1 MKTMRAVPYN
11 KYSYLFP
18 PRPVQTTKHT
28 ELSKYDNGEF
38 IAQPKYN
45 GTCCC
50 VFISK
55 DELVVMNRHRGEITS
70 RYDHIDLK
78 GLHRGE
84 GWMVL
89 CGEFLNKN
97 KKGEDGTPFN
107 LKFVIWDIL
116 VFDGQYLIA
125 STLEERLQLI
135 ESLYPCSS
143 MLVGKDKME
152 SYKHL
157 CCTKHQNVY
166 RAPSYEKN
174 FDKLYQSIVSTDL
187 YEGLVLKRKSAK
199 LSYGLQEKNNNE
211 WQIKCRK
218 PTLNYK
224 F

>member
-1 MKTMRAVPYN
+1 MKYD

-28 ELSKYDNGEF
+28 ELGKYDNGDF
-38 IAQPKYN
+38 VVQPKYN
-45 GTCCC
+45 GTCCN

-70 RYDHIDLK
+70 NYSKIDFK

-84 GWMVL
+84 GWIVL

-97 KKGEDGTPFN
+97 KKGEDGNPFN

-116 VFDGQYLIA
+116 VYNSAYLLN
-125 STLEERLQLI
+125 STLESRLQLL

-143 MLVGKDKME
+143 MLVGKNDIKCF
-152 SYKHL
+152 KHL
-157 CCTKHQNVY
+157 CCTKHDNVY
-166 RAPSYEKN
+166 RAPTYLNN
-174 FDKLYQSIVSTDL
+174 FEALYHDIVDVDL
-187 YEGLVLKRKSAK
+187 YEGLVMKRKNAK
-199 LSYGLQEKNNNE
+199 LSLGLRENNNSD

-218 PTLNYK
+218 PTKNYA